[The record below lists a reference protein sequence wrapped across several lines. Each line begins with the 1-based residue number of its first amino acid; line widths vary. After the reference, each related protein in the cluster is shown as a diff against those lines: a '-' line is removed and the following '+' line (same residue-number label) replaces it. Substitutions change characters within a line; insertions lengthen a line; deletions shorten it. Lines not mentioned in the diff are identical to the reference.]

1 METIVIVGGGAGG
14 LELATRL
21 GDTLGAGKRARIL
34 LVDRSPGHFWKP
46 LLHTVA
52 SGKCDPQVTEL
63 SFTAQA
69 LDHDFEFL
77 QGEVLCVDRAH
88 QTITLTPRGGR
99 QDDGV
104 CRTIGY
110 DKLVLALGAV
120 TNFYSVPGAARH
132 AMTLDSVA
140 DAEAFRRRFVD
151 GCIRAGERKEQL
163 NVVIVGGGATGVELA
178 AELSNSARALA
189 DYRVHTLDPERDIR
203 ITVIERGENLL
214 PHLHPVQ
221 SQRAAN
227 HLRSLGIDV
236 RTATAVAHVT
246 DNAVIDTA
254 GAAHRADLTLWAA
267 GVEAPELCA
276 TLGLTV
282 NHIRQIVV
290 DSSLRAACDSR
301 IYAFGDCAS
310 YVCPIKGAAPPRA
323 QVAHQQ
329 AMFLAELLARRD
341 DGPRPEFR
349 YHDYGSLVSLGPQ
362 AAVGVLTGAL
372 TGKSIRVGGAAASLL
387 YALMYQKH
395 LLQLHGSLRMA
406 AHTLVDWLR
415 AKILPPVRL
424 H

>member
-14 LELATRL
+14 MELATRL
-21 GDTLGAGKRARIL
+21 GDSLGAGKRARIV

-63 SFTAQA
+63 AFTAQA
-69 LDHDFEFL
+69 IDHDFEFI
-77 QGEVLCVDRAH
+77 QGEMLYVDRAH

-99 QDDGV
+99 HDDGV
-104 CRTIGY
+104 CRIICY
-110 DKLVLALGAV
+110 DKLVLALGSV
-120 TNFYSVPGAARH
+120 TNFHNVPGAARH
-132 AMTLDSVA
+132 ALALDSVA
-140 DAEAFRRRFVD
+140 DAKAFHRRFVD

-203 ITVIERGENLL
+203 ITVIERGEDLL
-214 PHLHPVQ
+214 PHLHPLQ
-221 SQRAAN
+221 SKRAAN

-236 RTATAVAHVT
+236 RTATSVARVT
-246 DNAVIDTA
+246 DNAVIDSA
-254 GAAHRADLTLWAA
+254 SNVHRADLTMWAA
-267 GVEAPELCA
+267 GVEAPALCA

-290 DSSLRAACDSR
+290 DSRLCATCDSR

-310 YVCPIKGAAPPRA
+310 YVCPVKGAAPPRA

-341 DGPRPEFR
+341 DEPRPQFR

-362 AAVGVLTGAL
+362 AAVGVPTGAVI
-372 TGKSIRVGGAAASLL
+372 GKSIRTGGAAARVL
-387 YALMYQKH
+387 
-395 LLQLHGSLRMA
+395 
-406 AHTLVDWLR
+406 
-415 AKILPPVRL
+415 
-424 H
+424 